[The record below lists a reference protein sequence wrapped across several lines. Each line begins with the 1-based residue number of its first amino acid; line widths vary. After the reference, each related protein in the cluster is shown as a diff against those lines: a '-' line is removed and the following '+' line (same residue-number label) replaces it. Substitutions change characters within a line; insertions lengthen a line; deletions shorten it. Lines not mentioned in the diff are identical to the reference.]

1 MPQKVAILN
10 VVGLSGSLLQH
21 APNIS
26 ALGEQAT
33 LTPVL
38 PAVTCSV
45 QSSMLTGQPVSSHG
59 VVGNGWFNHE
69 QQEVQF
75 WKQSNQLVHG
85 EKVWETAKQRDPS
98 VTCLNSFWWY
108 NMYSSVDYS
117 ITPRPQYKADGR
129 KVPDCYTHP
138 ASLRDELQNK
148 LGQFPLFKFWGPM
161 ADIESTRWIADATMH
176 SVEQYDPTLTLV
188 YLPHLD
194 YGLQKFGPPKLESII
209 NAVDENYPD
218 KMAITAHQFE
228 SLYDSPPLKDV
239 IEVDQV
245 AGGLIEFFNKRDTKV
260 IVVSEYGIEEATGH
274 IDINRRLRKA
284 GLLTIRNE
292 GGHELLDAGASDA
305 FAVADHQVAHVYCKP
320 GVTVDESVFEGCEAA
335 SINHERAG
343 RYVLVAN
350 QGKWFTHDYWLD
362 EANKPDFANCVDIHR
377 KPGYDPRELFSQASM
392 PAIAWKLAKKK
403 MGFRQLMDVIPLDP
417 SLVKGTHGRVDN
429 PPELQ
434 PVMLGAGRA
443 GQTLPCT
450 AVRDVILEAMGLG

>member
-10 VVGLSGSLLQH
+10 VVGLSGSLLKH
-21 APNIS
+21 APKIR
-26 ALGEQAT
+26 ALGESSGGHAT
-33 LTPVL
+33 LAPVL

-45 QSSMLTGQPVSSHG
+45 QSSMLTGQPVRAHG
-59 VVGNGWFNHE
+59 IVGNGWFNDE

-75 WKQSNQLVHG
+75 WKQSNQLVGG

-98 VTCLNSFWWY
+98 ATCLNSFWWY

-138 ASLRDELQNK
+138 ASLRDELQDK

-161 ADIESTRWIADATMH
+161 ADIESTRWIADATKL
-176 SVEQYDPTLTLV
+176 SAEKYDPTLTLV

-194 YGLQKFGPPKLESII
+194 YGLQKLGPNHPEIPQH
-209 NAVDENYPD
+209 V
-218 KMAITAHQFE
+218 
-228 SLYDSPPLKDV
+228 KDV
-239 IEVDQV
+239 DDV
-245 AGGLIEFFNKRDTKV
+245 AGDLIDFFQARDTKV

-284 GLLTIRNE
+284 GLLAIRNE

-320 GVTVDESVFEGCEAA
+320 GVTVDESVFEGCEVTQ
-335 SINHERAG
+335 INHERAG
-343 RYVLVAN
+343 RYVLVAEK
-350 QGKWFTHDYWLD
+350 GKWFTHDYWLD
-362 EANKPDFANCVDIHR
+362 ESNKPDFANCVDIHH
-377 KPGYDPRELFSQASM
+377 KPGYDPRDLFSQASM

-403 MGFRQLMDVIPLDP
+403 LGFRQLMDVIPLDA
-417 SLVKGTHGRVDN
+417 SLVKGTHGRIDN
-429 PPELQ
+429 PAELQ
-434 PVMLGAGRA
+434 PVMIGGGHANE
-443 GQTLPCT
+443 TLPCT
-450 AVRDVILEAMGLG
+450 AVRVVILEAMGLG

>member
-10 VVGLSGSLLQH
+10 VVGLSGSLLKH
-21 APNIS
+21 APKIR
-26 ALGEQAT
+26 ALGDQSGAAT

-45 QSSMLTGQPVSSHG
+45 QSSMLTGQPVSDHG
-59 VVGNGWFNHE
+59 IVGNGWFNHE

-75 WKQSNQLVHG
+75 WKQSNQLVQG
-85 EKVWETAKQRDPS
+85 DKVWDIAKRHDPA

-148 LGQFPLFKFWGPM
+148 FGEFPLFKFWGPM

-176 SVEQYDPTLTLV
+176 SVTKFDPTLTLV

-194 YGLQKFGPPKLESII
+194 YGLQKLGPSHPDIPQH
-209 NAVDENYPD
+209 AQDVDD
-218 KMAITAHQFE
+218 I
-228 SLYDSPPLKDV
+228 
-239 IEVDQV
+239 
-245 AGGLIEFFNKRDTKV
+245 AGDLIDFFHARDTKV

-284 GLLTIRNE
+284 GLLAIRNE

-305 FAVADHQVAHVYCKP
+305 FAVSDHQVAHVYCKP
-320 GVTVDESVFEGCEAA
+320 GVTVDDEVFEGCEQA

-343 RYVLVAN
+343 RYVLIAEK
-350 QGKWFTHDYWLD
+350 GKWFTHDYWLD

-403 MGFRQLMDVIPLDP
+403 LGFRQLMDVIPLDA
-417 SLVKGTHGRVDN
+417 SLVKGTHGRIDN
-429 PPELQ
+429 PAELQ
-434 PVMLGAGRA
+434 PVMIGGGRS

-450 AVRDVILEAMGLG
+450 IVRDVILHAMFD

>member
-1 MPQKVAILN
+1 MPQNVAILN
-10 VVGLSGSLLQH
+10 VVGLSGSLLKH
-21 APNIS
+21 APKIS
-26 ALGEQAT
+26 ALGEGAGGQAT

-59 VVGNGWFNHE
+59 IVGNGWFNDE

-75 WKQSNQLVHG
+75 WKQSNKLVQG
-85 EKVWETAKQRDPS
+85 DKVWDIAKRHDPS

-129 KVPDCYTHP
+129 KIPDCYTHP
-138 ASLRDELQNK
+138 ASLREELQNK

-161 ADIESTRWIADATMH
+161 AGIESTRWIADATMH
-176 SVEQYDPTLTLV
+176 SVAKFDPTLTLV

-194 YGLQKFGPPKLESII
+194 YGLQKLGPDHADIPQH
-209 NAVDENYPD
+209 V
-218 KMAITAHQFE
+218 
-228 SLYDSPPLKDV
+228 KD
-239 IEVDQV
+239 IDDV
-245 AGGLIEFFNKRDTKV
+245 AGNLIDYFHGRDTKV
-260 IVVSEYGIEEATGH
+260 IVVSEYGIEPTSGH
-274 IDINRRLRKA
+274 IDINRRLRAA
-284 GLLTIRNE
+284 GLLAVRNE

-305 FAVADHQVAHVYCKP
+305 FAVSDHQVAHVYCKP
-320 GVTVDESVFEGCEAA
+320 GVTLDDVDLTGCEQA

-343 RYVLVAN
+343 RYVLVADA
-350 QGKWFTHDYWLD
+350 GKWFTHDYWLD

-377 KPGYDPRELFSQASM
+377 KPGYDPRELFSEAST
-392 PAIAWKLAKKK
+392 PAIAWKLLKKK
-403 MGFRQLMDVIPLDP
+403 LGFRQLMDVIPLDA
-417 SLVKGTHGRVDN
+417 SLVKGTHGRIDN

-434 PVMLGAGRA
+434 PVMIGGGSS

-450 AVRDVILEAMGLG
+450 VVRDVILAAMFEGG